1 MSDSVQSHRRQSTR
15 LPRPWDSPG
24 KNTGVGCHFLLQC
37 MKVKSEVKL
46 FSRVRLLA
54 TPWTAAH
61 QAPPSMGFSRQEY
74 WSGVPFP
81 SPSIVNRSDQI
92 KTLLSSSCMRTNS
105 TYTNMNP
112 HLGLTHQCLDQL
124 WPNPGW
130 ESSLRAREYL
140 TLSQSYLLPSCSVLD
155 HDKLFLTYWR
165 WLGQLPNFY
174 NMSKNGHSNWRG
186 CLCPHVT

>member
-1 MSDSVQSHRRQSTR
+1 MSDSVQPHRRQPTR

-24 KNTGVGCHFLLQC
+24 KNTGVGCHFLPQC

-155 HDKLFLTYWR
+155 HDKLFFNILKMTGAIAKFLQHEQKWA
-165 WLGQLPNFY
+165 F
-174 NMSKNGHSNWRG
+174 
-186 CLCPHVT
+186 